1 MQSVIGGEVVKKVIV
16 CALALAVLSGCGAA
30 QTEIPRE
37 TVDIEAAKA
46 AAYQEGYDAGYAEAQ
61 GEAEGDIAR
70 LNEQV
75 ADYIVLVQV
84 WEDAFDDVLAEAG
97 LENTEWKL
105 KKISIQA
112 EGGDPTV
119 YIDTNSKYYH
129 KEGCPE
135 LNDTPIA
142 VHLST
147 VRSEGTEPC
156 PVCNPVRYYV
166 YK

>member
-1 MQSVIGGEVVKKVIV
+1 MKKVIIY
-16 CALALAVLSGCGAA
+16 ALALAMLSGCGAA
-30 QTEIPRE
+30 QTEIPKE
-37 TVDIEAAKA
+37 TVDIEAVKA

-61 GEAEGDIAR
+61 NEAEGDMAR
-70 LNEQV
+70 AENELNKRGVMLQ
-75 ADYIVLVQV
+75 
-84 WEDAFDDVLAEAG
+84 
-97 LENTEWKL
+97 EWKDAYYEL
-105 KKISIQA
+105 LTASGLDKDISWDFVAANIQA
-112 EGGDPTV
+112 ANGNPTV

-142 VHLST
+142 IHLST